1 MTVSRPAKLETAEME
16 PGAWELSDKILRR
29 VEVVVR
35 AEMSRWRAAQVE
47 DMEDVISDA
56 VATILAKTEDQR
68 EQVMDAEAYAAGIA
82 RRMCSAWL
90 RRRHPEFHRLRSR
103 MRYQL
108 RRDPRFALWQNAQ
121 FEWICGWRED
131 QGKDAPPAGVLEG
144 MAVPGDIAT
153 GEALARIFRQAE
165 APVRFNELARF
176 CAVLWGVRDEA
187 ETMEDVDVPSDAVSP
202 VVAMQSRRELD
213 RLWAELRELPSRQAA
228 ALLLNLRAADGEC
241 ATALLVLTG
250 AATLRQIAA
259 LTEIDAEEFAA
270 LWRRL
275 PLSDLEIAERM
286 GLTRQQVINL
296 RKCARERLRRRLA
309 QE

>member
-1 MTVSRPAKLETAEME
+1 MTAFRPAKLEAAEMGPE
-16 PGAWELSDKILRR
+16 TWELSDKVLRR

-35 AEMSRWRAAQVE
+35 AEMSRWRAAQAEDVE
-47 DMEDVISDA
+47 DVVSDA
-56 VATILAKTEDQR
+56 VASILAKTEDQR
-68 EQVMDAEAYAAGIA
+68 EQVVDAEAYAAGIA

-108 RRDPRFALWQNAQ
+108 RQDSRFALWQNAQ

-131 QGKDAPPAGVLEG
+131 EGKDPPPSGVLDG
-144 MAVPGDIAT
+144 LAVPGDIAT
-153 GEALARIFRQAE
+153 GEAFARIFRQVE

-187 ETMEDVDVPSDAVSP
+187 ETVEEVDVPSDAISP
-202 VVAMQSRRELD
+202 VAAIQSRRELQ

-250 AATLRQIAA
+250 TATLRQIAA
-259 LTEIDAEEFAA
+259 LTGIDAEEFAA

-296 RKCARERLRRRLA
+296 RKCARERLRRRLV